1 MDSTGPFCPIECL
14 SCFPPPSFFTTF
26 SSLEVSTTSSFDGG
40 RASCRQLEM
49 NEISSETPPIHDVQ
63 PFTVAAPSM
72 ESPST
77 LTGASSDV
85 PSQQGQF
92 FNLIFSRILK
102 SPSKMSCNSLNTG

>member
-1 MDSTGPFCPIECL
+1 M
-14 SCFPPPSFFTTF
+14 FPPRHFLPHSHHWKCRQRHH
-26 SSLEVSTTSSFDGG
+26 LMGG

-77 LTGASSDV
+77 LTGASSDA